1 MKKVVITGAGGQ
13 IGQQLAFKLPTL
25 FQEECELVL
34 LDLPNIVETLEW
46 MKMELEDCAFPFL
59 KKISITSS
67 QEEAFRDSTYI
78 ICVGAFP
85 RKEGMQRSDLL
96 IKNASIFKEQ
106 GLNIEKFA
114 NKKVKVLVVGNP
126 CNTNA
131 YILSKFL
138 SQEKNVF
145 CLTTLDEL
153 RAKTIVAKELHT
165 RPGNIS
171 NIFIWGNHSLT
182 QYPLIHEALFQGKK
196 IDFDQNVVI
205 KMIKEVRERGAV
217 VIKAKGSSSS
227 CSAAESIIQATKN
240 LFFNYETPFSMGV
253 ISQGE
258 YGIEKGL
265 CFSFPCKNLQ
275 GKVQVLENFSL
286 TTEDLKEIK
295 ISEEELKKEK
305 DLLGNFF

>member
-1 MKKVVITGAGGQ
+1 MKKIVITGAGGQ
-13 IGQQLAFKLPTL
+13 IGQQLAFKLPIL
-25 FQEECELVL
+25 LQEECELVL
-34 LDLPNIVETLEW
+34 LDLPNVVEQLEW

-59 KKISITSS
+59 KKILITAS
-67 QEEAFRDSTYI
+67 QEEAFTEATYI

-96 IKNASIFKEQ
+96 LKNASIFKEQ

-114 NKKVKVLVVGNP
+114 HNKVKVLVVGNP

-138 SQEKNVF
+138 SQEKNIF

-153 RAKTIVAKELHT
+153 RAKAIIAKELHT

-171 NIFIWGNHSLT
+171 NVFIWGNHSLT
-182 QYPLIHEALFQGKK
+182 QYPLMQEALFQGKK
-196 IDFDQNVVI
+196 VNFDQSVII
-205 KMIKEVRERGAV
+205 KMTKEVRERGAV

-240 LFFNYETPFSMGV
+240 LFFNFETSFSMGV

-265 CFSFPCKNLQ
+265 CFSFPCKNINGEINVLQ
-275 GKVQVLENFSL
+275 NFSL
-286 TTEDLKEIK
+286 TLEDLKEIK
-295 ISEEELKKEK
+295 LSEEELKKEK
-305 DLLGNFF
+305 DLLADFL